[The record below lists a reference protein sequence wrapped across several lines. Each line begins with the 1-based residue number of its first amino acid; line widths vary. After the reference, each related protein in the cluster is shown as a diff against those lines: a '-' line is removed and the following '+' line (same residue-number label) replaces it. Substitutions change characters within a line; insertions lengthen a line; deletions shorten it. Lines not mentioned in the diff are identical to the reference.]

1 MNIKAAIDIGTNS
14 VRLLVA
20 DWQDG
25 RIVPLVKELKTT
37 RLGQGV
43 HHSGYLAP
51 EAMERTLEAVAAM
64 ADIAKGHKADEVMAV
79 ATSAVRDAVNGS
91 EFIQLCRD
99 KTGVSIEILSGTA
112 EALLSFNGALQGRAV
127 KGSQMIID
135 IGGGSTELAC
145 GESKELKYAQSLN
158 VGAVRLKDIF
168 PAHSNGIINNIA
180 EILLYI
186 EGAIKTLP
194 PLAQADAIT
203 GVGGTITSL
212 AAIAQQLAIYDSEK
226 VHSYFLSTS
235 CVNQLLTTLAAMPL
249 ADRRQVPGLQPERAD
264 IIVYGVAILSALL
277 TELGTDG
284 LTVSEQDILEGIIEQ
299 LFAKQSS

>member
-43 HHSGYLAP
+43 HHSGHLAP

-91 EFIQLCRD
+91 EFIQLCRE

-186 EGAIKTLP
+186 KGAINTLP

-212 AAIAQQLAIYDSEK
+212 AAIAQQLAFYDSEK

-264 IIVYGVAILSALL
+264 IIVYGIAILSVLL

-284 LTVSEQDILEGIIEQ
+284 LTVSEQDILEGIIQQ